1 MKPLE
6 QLTANKWYPMQA
18 NGKSLYPTPQSIL
31 RRAVGAE
38 EYKFV
43 SETVTTDHIRAAVIM
58 PLDVPFQHLLIDVP
72 WGMSFKTD
80 AWRMLIVSVVNP
92 TRWLELARAS
102 GAKAWLKGHNQT
114 MTYNWEPPEVDEHGL
129 KKRPGNALGV
139 TRIPE
144 PGVRVTKKKGKQV
157 KDYNLEDLLSDCKMD
172 DLTHTEIGAKHG
184 LSRITVM
191 KIAREHGIIRR
202 GPHHGQSYVKT

>member
-6 QLTANKWYPMQA
+6 HLTANKWYPMQS

-58 PLDVPFQHLLIDVP
+58 PVDVPFQHLLDEAP
-72 WGMSFKTD
+72 WVMTFKTD
-80 AWRMLIVSVVNP
+80 QWRMLIVSVVNP

-102 GAKAWLKGHNQT
+102 GAKAWLKGHNMT
-114 MTYNWEPPEVDEHGL
+114 MTYNWEPPELDEHGL
-129 KKRPGNALGV
+129 KKRPGNALGI
-139 TRIPE
+139 TRVPE
-144 PGVRVTKKKGKQV
+144 PGARVRSDKGKQV
-157 KDYNLEDLLSDCKMD
+157 KNYNLEDVLSDCRLGQM
-172 DLTHTEIGAKHG
+172 THTDIGIKHG
-184 LSRITVM
+184 ISRITVM
-191 KIAREHGIIRR
+191 KLANAAGIRQRR
-202 GPHHGQSYVKT
+202 PHHGQSYV